1 MILGR
6 DLANSYYEE
15 DEKLFSTGDEELD
28 DILEEVYY
36 SGISDGY
43 DYAQKE
49 FASTVWDIDEDDE
62 DEDESEKRKER
73 AKKRE
78 GKHLGDSHRGLG
90 RSVILGGLGG
100 TLGAYTTKE
109 DAEADY
115 KKGYSEGEIVRR
127 ASKRGGKR
135 GAILGAGIGA
145 ASGLA
150 SAAITKN
157 PSGLLYIPANA
168 AFGYLGGSLGA
179 KKNAKTRLADKRD
192 REED

>member
-49 FASTVWDIDEDDE
+49 FASKVWDIEEDDDDDDAE
-62 DEDESEKRKER
+62 HEKRKER
-73 AKKRE
+73 AQKRE

-157 PSGLLYIPANA
+157 PSG
-168 AFGYLGGSLGA
+168 
-179 KKNAKTRLADKRD
+179 
-192 REED
+192 